1 MVYEKGSIYV
11 FLASRSFGESLSQS
25 TLQPIFTFFHTI
37 HCKHVIF
44 TILYVFPF
52 QIYPLVKSVYIHKI
66 RNIQNPLAS
75 RSFGE
80 SLSQSTLQPIFTFF
94 HTIHCKHVIF
104 TILCVFPFQIYP
116 LVNTVYIY
124 ENKELFRTFLASR
137 SFGESL
143 SQSTLQP
150 IFTFFHTIHCKH
162 VIFTILYVFPF
173 QIYPLVNTV
182 YIYENGTIQNPLASR
197 SFGESLS
204 QSTLQP
210 IFTFF
215 HTIHCKHVIFTIL
228 YVFPF
233 QIYPLVKSV
242 YIHKIR
248 NIQNPL
254 ASRSFGESLSQST
267 LQPIFTFF
275 HTIHCKH
282 VIFTILY
289 VFPFQIYPLVKSVYI
304 HKIGNIQNP
313 LASRSF
319 GESLS
324 QSTLQPIFT
333 FFHTIHCKHVIFTIL
348 YVFPFQIYPLVNT
361 TMVYKIGSI
370 QSFWHREVSGK
381 VFLRALYSQFSHFS
395 IQYIAN
401 MSFSQFCMYFR
412 FKYTPS

>member
-11 FLASRSFGESLSQS
+11 F
-25 TLQPIFTFFHTI
+25 
-37 HCKHVIF
+37 
-44 TILYVFPF
+44 
-52 QIYPLVKSVYIHKI
+52 
-66 RNIQNPLAS
+66 
-75 RSFGE
+75 
-80 SLSQSTLQPIFTFF
+80 
-94 HTIHCKHVIF
+94 
-104 TILCVFPFQIYP
+104 
-116 LVNTVYIY
+116 
-124 ENKELFRTFLASR
+124 
-137 SFGESL
+137 
-143 SQSTLQP
+143 
-150 IFTFFHTIHCKH
+150 
-162 VIFTILYVFPF
+162 
-173 QIYPLVNTV
+173 
-182 YIYENGTIQNPLASR
+182 LASR

-304 HKIGNIQNP
+304 HKIRNIQNP

-348 YVFPFQIYPLVNT
+348 YVFPFQIYPLVK
-361 TMVYKIGSI
+361 TMVYENKGLFTNFLASRSFGESLSQSTLQPIFTFFHTIHCKHVIFTILYVFPFQIYPPRKINYGS
-370 QSFWHREVSGK
+370 
-381 VFLRALYSQFSHFS
+381 
-395 IQYIAN
+395 
-401 MSFSQFCMYFR
+401 
-412 FKYTPS
+412 

>member
-1 MVYEKGSIYV
+1 MKIGSIYEL
-11 FLASRSFGESLSQS
+11 LASRSFGESLSQS

-104 TILCVFPFQIYP
+104 TIL
-116 LVNTVYIY
+116 
-124 ENKELFRTFLASR
+124 
-137 SFGESL
+137 
-143 SQSTLQP
+143 
-150 IFTFFHTIHCKH
+150 
-162 VIFTILYVFPF
+162 YVFPF
-173 QIYPLVNTV
+173 QIYPLVNTTMV
-182 YIYENGTIQNPLASR
+182 YEKGSIYVFLASR

-348 YVFPFQIYPLVNT
+348 YVFPFQIYPLVKT
-361 TMVYKIGSI
+361 TYG
-370 QSFWHREVSGK
+370 
-381 VFLRALYSQFSHFS
+381 L
-395 IQYIAN
+395 
-401 MSFSQFCMYFR
+401 
-412 FKYTPS
+412 